1 MGEYGGKALQE
12 FGFRVYDSGFV
23 KGLLVMCRVFGSR
36 VYDLG
41 FVKGVLVVFSTR
53 GFGSTSKCRI

>member
-23 KGLLVMCRVFGSR
+23 KGVFLMCRGYSGS
-36 VYDLG
+36 G
-41 FVKGVLVVFSTR
+41 FMIQGL
-53 GFGSTSKCRI
+53 